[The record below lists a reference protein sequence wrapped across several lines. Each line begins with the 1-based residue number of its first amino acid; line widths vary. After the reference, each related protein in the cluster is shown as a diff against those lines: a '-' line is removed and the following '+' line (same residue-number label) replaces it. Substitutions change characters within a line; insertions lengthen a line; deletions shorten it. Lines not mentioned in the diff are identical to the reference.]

1 MRSSMTGAVIL
12 IVASIVIACGAVLLV
27 FARWVSRSWT
37 VLEDGERDQRGGE
50 SGVWAW
56 LLGHLGRGPRRL
68 TYRRDDR
75 GRFRKHRR

>member
-1 MRSSMTGAVIL
+1 MRLRVTAALIL
-12 IVASIVIACGAVLLV
+12 IVASIVIACGALLLL

-37 VLEDGERDQRGGE
+37 VLEDDDPDQRKGEGGLW
-50 SGVWAW
+50 SW
-56 LLGHLGRGPRRL
+56 LLGRIGRGPRQL